1 LHREKVHDSIRRSTQ
16 FLKVLSQKLPW
27 NSRIRHCLELKD
39 VTSFERYMKIER
51 LLSKLSF
58 TRTLLDVGSGGA
70 SPLRG
75 TGHRV
80 LSIDIRR
87 KTGLD
92 VIADVKHLP
101 FQHDV
106 FDVVIAADLLEH
118 LKIEDRKEAINEM
131 KRVGTSVIIHTPLQ
145 DGQNF
150 MGAWGDMMFYKF
162 TKDVL
167 GRPEKNTEEHLKC
180 MHPSPTELRDF
191 DLEIIDADWNLTV
204 WFTVMKL
211 HYSSRG
217 LLSPIVNI
225 MYFLLLSKIRGPP
238 WWGAW
243 VVYSSEHKKKFYPD
257 LSGLQANSS
266 TKIRFEQTKRV
277 TIGFDYMNI
286 LVISPMNVFNLDNGA
301 ARRIYHLSDNLARY
315 GNEVTIFCIIPWPS
329 HSKTSKLLGETKN
342 KAKIIVVPFAQLLLL
357 PLTMLRYCIQADI
370 IQMEFPTFAPLMLF
384 LRLLRKPIV
393 LNEHGVEAYF
403 IKELSKALEKPL
415 SKAQYIKTFFL
426 EWLAVKLSTVIFTC
440 SAQDAKKLQ
449 AKYKIPCNKI
459 VIVPN
464 GVDDDFFNHV
474 TPYSYNK
481 PTAIFIGNF
490 DHAPNIYAAK
500 MIVNEIAVYARK
512 EKENLFFALVGRN
525 PPQWLNKRKNKNY
538 VEVFG
543 NVKDVRPYIDGAD
556 VAIAPI
562 YHGSGTRIKILE
574 YMVLSKP
581 VVSTP
586 KGAEGLDV
594 ENGKHM
600 LLRNTPEEF
609 AEAIRELLSN
619 KKLATRI
626 GRNGQKLA
634 TEKYLWKNIVRKVIK
649 VYEDLLN

>member
-1 LHREKVHDSIRRSTQ
+1 
-16 FLKVLSQKLPW
+16 VLSQKLPW
-27 NSRIRHCLELKD
+27 NSRIRHCLEFKD

-51 LLSKLSF
+51 LLSEFSF

-70 SPLRG
+70 SPLRE
-75 TGHRV
+75 TKHRV
-80 LSIDIRR
+80 LSIDVRR
-87 KTGLD
+87 KNGLD

-118 LKIEDRKEAINEM
+118 LKIEERKEAINEM

-145 DGQNF
+145 DGRNF

-180 MHPSPTELRDF
+180 VHPSPTELRDF

-211 HYSSRG
+211 HYFSRG
-217 LLSPIVNI
+217 LLSPIVNT
-225 MYFLLLSKIRGPP
+225 MYFLLLSKIRCPP

-257 LSGLQANSS
+257 LSGLQASSS

-277 TIGFDYMNI
+277 TVGFDHMNV
-286 LVISPMNVFNLDNGA
+286 LVISPRNVFNLDNGA

-315 GNEVTIFCIIPWPS
+315 GNEVTIFCIIPWS
-329 HSKTSKLLGETKN
+329 NHSKTSKLLGETKN
-342 KAKIIVVPFAQLLLL
+342 KAKIIVVPFVQLLFL
-357 PLTMLRYCIQADI
+357 PLIMLRYCIQADI
-370 IQMEFPTFAPLMLF
+370 IQMEFPTFAPLMLL
-384 LRLLRKPIV
+384 LRLLGKPIV
-393 LNEHGVEAYF
+393 LDEHGVEAYF

-426 EWLAVKLSTVIFTC
+426 EWLAVKLSTVIFAC
-440 SAQDAKKLQ
+440 STQDAKKLQ

-464 GVDDDFFNHV
+464 GVDDDFFNYV
-474 TPYSYNK
+474 TPYSYDK
-481 PTAIFIGNF
+481 PTAIFVGNF
-490 DHAPNIYAAK
+490 DHAPNVYAAK
-500 MIVNEIAVYARK
+500 IIVNKIAASAHK
-512 EKENLFFALVGRN
+512 EKEDFFFVLVGRD
-525 PPQWLNKRKNKNY
+525 PPQWLNKRENKNY
-538 VEVFG
+538 VRVFA
-543 NVKDVRPYIDGAD
+543 NVKDVRPFIDGAD

-574 YMVLSKP
+574 YMALSKP
-581 VVSTP
+581 VVSTS
-586 KGAEGLDV
+586 KGAEGLDA
-594 ENGKHM
+594 ENGKHI
-600 LLRNTPEEF
+600 LLRNRPEEF
-609 AEAIRELLSN
+609 AEAIIELLSN
-619 KKLATRI
+619 RKLATQI
-626 GRNGQKLA
+626 GKNGHKLA
-634 TEKYLWKNIVRKVIK
+634 MEKYLWKDIVRKVIK
-649 VYEDLLN
+649 VHEELLD